1 MSFQIAFSGRVIR
14 RHAITS
20 TEICIYRADG
30 NILRQVKRVIIS
42 RWHRITL
49 FIKYERRQK
58 RSARFWR
65 FRPGILAWMET
76 TEAEDEDARL
86 YICSSEKE
94 EVTRRR
100 LCARYN
106 KPLSGIKCTYA
117 ILAFSRQVSDIT
129 MINPRVLKS
138 SSAPHNGIM
147 RYKERILRRRNSRA
161 LAYSTQNLRRAG
173 TYLSHEHKESVRTR
187 KGRERRANR
196 RYLRIIR
203 APVS

>member
-1 MSFQIAFSGRVIR
+1 MSFQIAFSGRIIR
-14 RHAITS
+14 RHATTS

-30 NILRQVKRVIIS
+30 NILRQVQRDIIS
-42 RWHRITL
+42 RRHQITL
-49 FIKYERRQK
+49 FIKYERGQK
-58 RSARFWR
+58 RAARFCASDLAFWR
-65 FRPGILAWMET
+65 WKRRKLKMKMR
-76 TEAEDEDARL
+76 D

-106 KPLSGIKCTYA
+106 KPLSGIKCTFTVP
-117 ILAFSRQVSDIT
+117 AFSCQVSDIT

-161 LAYSTQNLRRAG
+161 LAYST
-173 TYLSHEHKESVRTR
+173 
-187 KGRERRANR
+187 
-196 RYLRIIR
+196 
-203 APVS
+203 